1 MWARQHIERGSSS
14 RASLIHL
21 SATRVVVA
29 ALVGIGLLLTF
40 MTCFMPGRIDNLM
53 ANTSPVF
60 FEVQAWFTNWSMFI

>member
-1 MWARQHIERGSSS
+1 
-14 RASLIHL
+14 
-21 SATRVVVA
+21 
-29 ALVGIGLLLTF
+29 VGIGLLLTF